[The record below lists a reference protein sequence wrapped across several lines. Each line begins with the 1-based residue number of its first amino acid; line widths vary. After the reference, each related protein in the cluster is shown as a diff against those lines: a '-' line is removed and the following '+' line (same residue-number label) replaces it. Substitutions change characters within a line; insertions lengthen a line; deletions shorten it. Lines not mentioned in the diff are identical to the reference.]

1 MDRDVLVPLLK
12 TVVLADIMQVVASD
26 NDGPLHL
33 HFGHH
38 TCRPHRTKFIS
49 TFSINNAMKTHT
61 IYLDNYV
68 LLNNIVTPLHQG
80 CH

>member
-12 TVVLADIMQVVASD
+12 TVVLADVMQVVTSD

-38 TCRPHRTKFIS
+38 TCLSTKGNMVRIE
-49 TFSINNAMKTHT
+49 
-61 IYLDNYV
+61 LYV
-68 LLNNIVTPLHQG
+68 
-80 CH
+80 

>member
-38 TCRPHRTKFIS
+38 TWRQHRK
-49 TFSINNAMKTHT
+49 
-61 IYLDNYV
+61 
-68 LLNNIVTPLHQG
+68 
-80 CH
+80 